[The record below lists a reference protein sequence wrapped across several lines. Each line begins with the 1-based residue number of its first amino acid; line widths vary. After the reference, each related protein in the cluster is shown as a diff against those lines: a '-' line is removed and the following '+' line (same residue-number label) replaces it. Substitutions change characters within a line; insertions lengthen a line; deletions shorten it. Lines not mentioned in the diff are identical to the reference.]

1 MKIGSMRETFLTDAK
16 DIFLFDCQIADLELG
31 RRYTYQNVLT
41 SFIRFTG
48 DILVRELTADH
59 VKMYIANLSDG
70 PNEGEDHH
78 RVVMIHYAVIGTWV
92 YWLCAQDSLQARAS
106 STEGPRLTELFPLLA
121 LTRISTYCC

>member
-78 RVVMIHYAVIGTWV
+78 RVVMVHYAVIGTWV

>member
-16 DIFLFDCQIADLELG
+16 DIFLFDCQIADLEFE
-31 RRYTYQNVLT
+31 RRHTYQNVLT

-48 DILVRELTADH
+48 DIPVNELTADH

-70 PNEGEDHH
+70 PNEGEEHH

-92 YWLCAQDSLQARAS
+92 YWLCAQDLLQAWAKS
-106 STEGPRLTELFPLLA
+106 AEVPHLTDLFPLLA
-121 LTRISTYCC
+121 STRISTYCC

>member
-16 DIFLFDCQIADLELG
+16 DIFLFDCQIADLELE
-31 RRYTYQNVLT
+31 RRHTYQNVLT

-48 DILVRELTADH
+48 DIPVKELTADH

-70 PNEGEDHH
+70 PNEGEEHH

-92 YWLCAQDSLQARAS
+92 YWLCAQDLLQARTS
-106 STEGPRLTELFPLLA
+106 SVEGPHLTDLFPLLTS
-121 LTRISTYCC
+121 TRIATYCC